1 MQVVSVEYSVLGPL
15 FVGFHGR
22 SVLPSAPKPKQLLAL
37 FILNANSVVTTG
49 ICVEELWGDGPPST
63 AASTLQTYVLQ
74 IRKSLSDLPGIGSL
88 EAARSILITK
98 DYGYMLRVEPH
109 AVDAFRFD
117 GLVRAGE
124 KAAAAG
130 DDLKAVRLLNSSA
143 DIWRG
148 DAVVDI
154 QTGVAL
160 QTYVRGLEERRLGAI
175 EQRIEAELR
184 LGRHHQLIGELSSL
198 SARYSLNENIFA
210 QLMLAL
216 YRSGRQADA
225 LDRYRELQTRVRDEL
240 GLEPSLKIRRLR
252 DAMLRGS
259 EYLYETPTV
268 AGGISLDLAYQSHDR
283 R

>member
-1 MQVVSVEYSVLGPL
+1 MSVEFSVLGPL

-22 SVLPSAPKPKQLLAL
+22 SVVPTAPKPKQLLAL
-37 FILNANSVVTTG
+37 FVFEANSVVTTG
-49 ICVEELWGDGPPST
+49 LCVEELWGDEPPST
-63 AASTLQTYVLQ
+63 AGSTLQTYVLQ
-74 IRKSLSDLPGIGSL
+74 IRKSLSDLPGVGSL

-98 DYGYMLRVEPH
+98 DYGYMLRADPQT
-109 AVDAFRFD
+109 VDAFRFD
-117 GLVRAGE
+117 GLVRTGE

-130 DDLKAVRLLNSSA
+130 DDLKAVRMLNAAA

-154 QTGVAL
+154 QTGAAL

-198 SARYSLNENIFA
+198 SARYALNENIHA

-225 LDRYRELQTRVRDEL
+225 LDRFRDLRGRMREEL
-240 GLEPSLKIRRLR
+240 GLEASAKIRRLH
-252 DAMLRGS
+252 DAILGGA
-259 EYLYETPTV
+259 EYLYDTATV
-268 AGGISLDLAYQSHDR
+268 AGGISLDLAYQTDER

>member
-1 MQVVSVEYSVLGPL
+1 MSVEYSVLGPL

-49 ICVEELWGDGPPST
+49 ICVEELWGDEPPST
-63 AASTLQTYVLQ
+63 AGSTLQTYVLQ

-117 GLVRAGE
+117 GMVRAGE

-130 DDLKAVRLLNSSA
+130 DDLKAVRLLNASA

-154 QTGVAL
+154 QTGIAL

-225 LDRYRELQTRVRDEL
+225 LDRYRELQTRVREEL
-240 GLEPSLKIRRLR
+240 GLEPSPKIRMLR
-252 DAMLRGS
+252 DAILRGA

-268 AGGISLDLAYQSHDR
+268 AGGISLDLAYQPHDR

>member
-1 MQVVSVEYSVLGPL
+1 MSVEYSVLGPL

-98 DYGYMLRVEPH
+98 DYGYMLRVEPQ

>member
-1 MQVVSVEYSVLGPL
+1 MSVEYSVLGPL

-37 FILNANSVVTTG
+37 FVLSANSVVTTG
-49 ICVEELWGDGPPST
+49 VCVEELWGSEPPST
-63 AASTLQTYVLQ
+63 AGSTLQTYVLQ
-74 IRKSLSDLPGIGSL
+74 IRKALTDLPGIESL

-130 DDLKAVRLLNSSA
+130 DDIKAVRMLNAAA

-154 QTGVAL
+154 QTGAVL
-160 QTYVRGLEERRLGAI
+160 QSYVRGLEERRLGAI

-216 YRSGRQADA
+216 YRSGRQTDA
-225 LDRYRELQTRVRDEL
+225 LDRYRDLQSRVRDEL
-240 GLEPSLKIRRLR
+240 GLEPSPKIRRLH
-252 DAMLRGS
+252 DAILCS
-259 EYLYETPTV
+259 AEYLYDTPTV
-268 AGGISLDLAYQSHDR
+268 AGGISLDLAYHTDDR

>member
-1 MQVVSVEYSVLGPL
+1 MSVEYSVLGPL